1 MATPPVARAEP
12 DGYTIM
18 TALPSLAVI
27 PEGNRLAGVSMPDSA
42 SRSALVL
49 DDDPLSQRVREMGGE
64 RAGRVVG
71 DAARRK
77 RHHKGDR
84 SRWIGLRVRD
94 YGPGRRRAGDERNEL
109 AAPHVLPLGLRDHML
124 SHR

>member
-1 MATPPVARAEP
+1 
-12 DGYTIM
+12 
-18 TALPSLAVI
+18 
-27 PEGNRLAGVSMPDSA
+27 MPDSA

-77 RHHKGDR
+77 RHHEGDR
-84 SRWIGLRVRD
+84 ARWIGLRVRD
-94 YGPGRRRAGDERNEL
+94 YGPGRRRVGDECNEL
-109 AAPHVLPLGLRDHML
+109 AAPHVLPLVRGITCYHIARGNAAL
-124 SHR
+124 SWRVR

>member
-1 MATPPVARAEP
+1 
-12 DGYTIM
+12 
-18 TALPSLAVI
+18 
-27 PEGNRLAGVSMPDSA
+27 MPDSA

-77 RHHKGDR
+77 RHHEGDR
-84 SRWIGLRVRD
+84 ARWIGLRVRD
-94 YGPGRRRAGDERNEL
+94 YGPGRRRVGDECNEL
-109 AAPHVLPLGLRDHML
+109 AAPHALSSLRGITSYRIAIGNAALRITAKIGRRWQRWVESGHGGDGPPSL
-124 SHR
+124 R